1 MVDEIVLWVSIV
13 SVMSLILM
21 VETWKECHRQSK
33 KHLITMTSEEEM
45 IYCPGDFENCWE
57 NDL

>member
-1 MVDEIVLWVSIV
+1 MVSEVVLWVAIV

-21 VETWKECHRQSK
+21 VETWKELHKQSRH
-33 KHLITMTSEEEM
+33 HLFSTTSEEEM
-45 IYCPGDFENCWE
+45 IFCPGDFENTWE